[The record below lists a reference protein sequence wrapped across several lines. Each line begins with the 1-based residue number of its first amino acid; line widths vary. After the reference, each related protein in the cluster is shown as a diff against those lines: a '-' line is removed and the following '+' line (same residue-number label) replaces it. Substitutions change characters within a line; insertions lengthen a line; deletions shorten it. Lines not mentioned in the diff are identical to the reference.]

1 MTKLF
6 TGLGDDGTTGLLG
19 SDRVKKADIRLEV
32 IGTLDELSANLGL
45 AKSQIK
51 ERAVF
56 VAIEQVQRDL
66 YAMMTEIAA
75 GQNEKIKLTPFSEVK
90 VEYLEKW
97 IAEWEKEI
105 ELPNEFILPGETTA
119 SAAFSVC
126 RTVARRAERRMVELF
141 APMKTSNR
149 DILRYLNRLSSLLY
163 VLELKFSKKG
173 GRQSLK
179 FAKV

>member
-1 MTKLF
+1 MKKLF
-6 TGLGDDGTTGLLG
+6 TGLGDDGITGLLG

-32 IGTLDELSANLGL
+32 IGTLDELTANLGM

-51 ERAVF
+51 ERDVYE
-56 VAIEQVQRDL
+56 VIEQVQRDL
-66 YAMMTEIAA
+66 YTMMTEIAA
-75 GQNEKIKLTPFSEVK
+75 GQNEKIKLTPFPYSK

-105 ELPNEFILPGETTA
+105 ELPNEFILPGQTA
-119 SAAFSVC
+119 VSAAFSVC
-126 RTVARRAERRMVELF
+126 RTVARRAERRLVELF
-141 APMKTSNR
+141 APMKIINR
-149 DILRYLNRLSSLLY
+149 DILRYVNRLSSLLY
-163 VLELKFSKKG
+163 VLELKFSRKG

>member
-45 AKSQIK
+45 AKCQIK
-51 ERAVF
+51 ERPVYE
-56 VAIEQVQRDL
+56 VIEQVQRDL

-75 GQNEKIKLTPFSEVK
+75 GQNEKIKLTPFSEAK

-105 ELPNEFILPGETTA
+105 ELPNEFILPGETAA

-126 RTVARRAERRMVELF
+126 RTVARRAERKMVELF
-141 APMKTSNR
+141 TPMKTSNR
-149 DILRYLNRLSSLLY
+149 DILRYVNRLSSLLY